1 MSMYSGLGSDNL
13 ESIISL
19 LNKYVEVAPEIV
31 SKVLLT
37 KHPIDTETVEKLDG
51 LTCGLTCIDDKFY
64 ISALGLINGLVAI
77 VSDSNN
83 VIVATIEVGDEDE
96 EGDTK
101 TTDEDAESDTEI
113 IHDFFL
119 GKLSDFYIEE

>member
-1 MSMYSGLGSDNL
+1 MYSGLGSDDL

-37 KHPIDTETVEKLDG
+37 KHPIDTETAEKLDG
-51 LTCGLTCIDDKFY
+51 LSCGLTCINDKFY
-64 ISALGLINGLVAI
+64 VSALGLINGLVAT

-83 VIVATIEVGDEDE
+83 VIVATIEVSDEDK

-101 TTDEDAESDTEI
+101 EDEESDTEI